1 MNYKQIRPSQPP
13 CGLSRAVKQRGGGG
27 GHAFDLCG
35 GITTKLSTNDYIH
48 TYLWVTLSGL
58 SMTLSHAHTLNKQTH
73 QTKAIHSGK
82 NTQRQ
87 QLVWVGWDLRDHLR
101 PSPLQ
106 APNSHYCWSCREAE
120 STMKV
125 QACRHTDTST
135 RPHGHRFAI
144 TTTQGWEGGGS
155 ERAGSQGTENHFL
168 RCQVHLAQLAVI
180 SLASGLAAG
189 RWPIIS
195 TWGQRA
201 IAVFD

>member
-1 MNYKQIRPSQPP
+1 MFRPFYPAKGNELQTDQTLTTSMWAEQG
-13 CGLSRAVKQRGGGG
+13 CEAKGRGG

-106 APNSHYCWSCREAE
+106 APNSHYC
-120 STMKV
+120 
-125 QACRHTDTST
+125 
-135 RPHGHRFAI
+135 
-144 TTTQGWEGGGS
+144 
-155 ERAGSQGTENHFL
+155 
-168 RCQVHLAQLAVI
+168 
-180 SLASGLAAG
+180 
-189 RWPIIS
+189 
-195 TWGQRA
+195 
-201 IAVFD
+201 